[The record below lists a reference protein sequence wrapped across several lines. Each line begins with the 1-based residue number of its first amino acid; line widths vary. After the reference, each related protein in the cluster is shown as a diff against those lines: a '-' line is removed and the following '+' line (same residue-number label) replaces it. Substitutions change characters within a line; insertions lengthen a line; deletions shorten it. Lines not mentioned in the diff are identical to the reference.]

1 MKKVS
6 IVAFLLIT
14 LGISGAFAQEK
25 KFDKIDAEVVK
36 QTNEVLIAYYDV
48 KDALVATNGK
58 LTSTKAKDFLD
69 KLNNINSNK
78 LTAPQKGFYKPLKDK
93 IAFDA
98 EHINETQDAAHQR
111 DHFGDLSTNV
121 LTLVKSFGANQ
132 EEAYVQ
138 YCPMVKKSWLSNN
151 KAIKNP
157 YYGNKML
164 SCGKVTETL
173 DKNK

>member
-1 MKKVS
+1 MKAIRTLVL
-6 IVAFLLIT
+6 LLIT
-14 LGISGAFAQEK
+14 SGISSAFAQEK
-25 KFDKIDAEVVK
+25 KIDKIDAEVIK
-36 QTNEVLIAYYDV
+36 QTNELLLAYYDV

-58 LTSTKAKDFLD
+58 LTGTKSKDFLD
-69 KLNNINSNK
+69 KLNNINTSK
-78 LTAPQKGFYKPLKDK
+78 LTAQQKDFYKPLKDK

-98 EHINETQDAAHQR
+98 EHINETQDTEHQR

-132 EEAYVQ
+132 EDAYVQ

-164 SCGKVTETL
+164 ACGKVTETL
-173 DKNK
+173 QKNK

>member
-1 MKKVS
+1 MKTVS
-6 IVAFLLIT
+6 IITFVLIT
-14 LGISGAFAQEK
+14 LTIQAAFAQEK
-25 KFDKIDAEVVK
+25 KFDKVDAEVTK
-36 QTNEVLIAYYDV
+36 QTNELLLAYYDV

-58 LTSTKAKDFLD
+58 LTSTKSKDFLD
-69 KLNNINSNK
+69 KLNNINTNK
-78 LTAPQKGFYKPLKDK
+78 LTTAQKDFYKPLKDK

-98 EHINETQDAAHQR
+98 EHINETQDAEHQR

-121 LTLVKSFGANQ
+121 LALVKSFGANQ

-164 SCGKVTETL
+164 ACGKVTETL
-173 DKNK
+173 EKNK

>member
-1 MKKVS
+1 MKAIS
-6 IVAFLLIT
+6 TLALLLIT
-14 LGISGAFAQEK
+14 LGISNVFAQEK
-25 KFDKIDAEVVK
+25 KFDKIDSEVIK
-36 QTNEVLIAYYDV
+36 QTNELLLAYYDV

-58 LTSTKAKDFLD
+58 LTSTKSKDFLD
-69 KLNNINSNK
+69 KLNNINISK
-78 LTAPQKGFYKPLKDK
+78 LTAPQKDFYKPLKDK

-98 EHINETQDAAHQR
+98 EHINETQDAEHQR

-132 EEAYVQ
+132 EDAYVQ

-164 SCGKVTETL
+164 GCGKVTETL
-173 DKNK
+173 EKNK